1 MRKIFTQ
8 FAGAFVML
16 LLSVSTLMAQSVT
29 ISGTVTDKSSKE
41 TLPGVSVTVKGKTI
55 GASTNGSGKFSF
67 TTTQNPPFTVVVSY
81 LGYKTVE
88 ATVSSAST
96 SLSIELE
103 AQAILGQ
110 EVVVAAS
117 RTPEKILESPV
128 SIERV
133 SAAAIKES
141 GNNSFYDALAN
152 LKGVESS
159 SQSLTFR
166 SINTRGFNSNG
177 NVRVNQITD
186 GMDTQAPGL
195 NFSVGNIIGLSE
207 LDVESV
213 ELLPGASSALY
224 GSGGTNGTLLM
235 NSKNPFTYPGLSVQ
249 LKTGGNHINDP
260 SRASAALHD
269 YSFRYAVKTN
279 NNRFAFKTSTSYLSG
294 QDWGGSDYSNFDR
307 TAQGA
312 KAGTRATDPAYDGV
326 NTYGDETLIGLKAVA
341 SNYYNPVNQFVAG
354 FTAANGVAPTQA
366 QIVSWIGT
374 VPALAAAGATNV
386 YGIYAAQNLYPTNIT
401 RTGYAERDLVD
412 YNTRSVKSLNSIH
425 YKLNSTVEASL
436 AASWGSGTTVYTGSE
451 RYSIKNFKLSQ
462 YKAEIKGNDFYV
474 RAYTTRENSGDSYNA
489 TALGSY
495 LNEYYNPSA
504 AATGWVPTYLGA
516 FTSAALTSLAGGAT
530 PAAAQ
535 LAGNT
540 AARTAADA
548 NRYQPGTPMFDYVKS
563 ILTSK
568 TIGSVG
574 GGAKFA
580 DKTFVNQ
587 YEGMYNFTN
596 ALKGAVELQVGG
608 MYRQYTLRSN
618 GTIFNDLAQKL
629 TIDEYG
635 GFIQLGKKFLDDKL
649 KVTAATRY
657 DKSQNFKGQF
667 TPRVTGVYTVAP
679 NNNIRVSYQTGFR
692 IPTTQNQY
700 ISLNTGSTTLVG
712 GIASTLDSYGLRSG
726 LGQGYTRSS
735 VVAGAPVK
743 YNFSSELRPEKSQSV
758 ELGYKGLILPNLLV
772 DVYGYSTQYKD
783 FISSL
788 ALLRAET
795 AGVAT
800 GAVPTTSSRSF
811 GTVVN
816 NPDKVKAYGFGIGA
830 DYLYNDFKFSANFSS
845 DRLQESTSVLQSE
858 FNTPE
863 FRYNVG
869 VSNANLYKNIGASV
883 SYRYQGAYKWQ
894 SVFIA
899 GDVAAF
905 GTMDA
910 QVNFRFPAQKLTMKF
925 GGSNILNK
933 YYRTN
938 YGNPMVGAVYY
949 VSFTFDQLMRK

>member
-8 FAGAFVML
+8 FAGAFIML

-29 ISGTVTDKSSKE
+29 ISGTVTDKTSKE

-67 TTTQNPPFTVVVSY
+67 TTTQNTPFTVVVSY
-81 LGYKTVE
+81 LGYKSVE
-88 ATVSSAST
+88 ATVSSATS

-224 GSGGTNGTLLM
+224 GSGGTNGTMLM
-235 NSKNPFTYPGLSVQ
+235 NSKSPFMYPGLSVQ
-249 LKTGGNHINDP
+249 LRTGGNHINDP

-294 QDWGGSDYSNFDR
+294 QDWGANDDRNFDR
-307 TAQGA
+307 NAQGA
-312 KAGTRATDPAYDGV
+312 KAGTRATDAGYDGV
-326 NTYGDETLIGLKAVA
+326 NTYGDETLIPSLKTIV
-341 SNYYNPVNQFVAG
+341 QG
-354 FTAANGVAPTQA
+354 TIANAQA
-366 QIVSWIGT
+366 QGLTLAQIAASPTLG
-374 VPALAAAGATNV
+374 PLYFALSN
-386 YGIYAAQNLYPTNIT
+386 NLYPDNNLT
-401 RTGYAERDLVD
+401 RTGYAESDLVD

-425 YKLNSTVEASL
+425 YKLSSTVEASL
-436 AASWGSGTTVYTGSE
+436 SANMGSGTTVYTGSE

-462 YKAEIKGNDFYV
+462 YKAEIKGNDFYL

-495 LNEYYNPSA
+495 LNEYYSPSQ
-504 AATGWVPTYLGA
+504 TTWIPTYLSA
-516 FTSAALTSLAGGAT
+516 FTSKILPVAVGGGG
-530 PAAAQ
+530 
-535 LAGNT
+535 LT
-540 AARTAADA
+540 AAGANTFARGAADA
-548 NRYQPGTPMFDYVKS
+548 NRYQPGTPMFNYVKD
-563 ILTSK
+563 ILTSR

-629 TIDEYG
+629 NIEEYG

-649 KVTAATRY
+649 KISAATRY
-657 DKSQNFKGQF
+657 DKSQNFEGQF
-667 TPRVTGVYTVAP
+667 TPRISGVYTVAP

-712 GIASTLDSYGLRSG
+712 GIASTLDAYGLRSG
-726 LGQGYTRSS
+726 LGQGYTRNS

-743 YNFSSELRPEKSQSV
+743 YNFSSALRPEKSQSV

-772 DVYGYSTQYKD
+772 DVYGYSTNYKD

-816 NPDKVKAYGFGIGA
+816 NPDKVQAYGFGIGA

-863 FRYNVG
+863 YRYNVG

-899 GDVAAF
+899 GDVDAF

>member
-8 FAGAFVML
+8 FTGVFIML

-103 AQAILGQ
+103 AQAVLGQ

-224 GSGGTNGTLLM
+224 GSGGTNGTMLM

-269 YSFRYAVKTN
+269 YSFRYAVKTS

-294 QDWGGSDYSNFDR
+294 QDWQANDDRNFDR
-307 TAQGA
+307 NAQGA
-312 KAGTRATDPAYDGV
+312 KAGTRSTDPAYDGV
-326 NTYGDETLIGLKAVA
+326 NTYGDETLIGLKSIA
-341 SNYYNPVNQFVAG
+341 SSYYGPVNAWVAG
-354 FTAANGVAPTQA
+354 YKAANAGADPSAA
-366 QIVSWIGT
+366 QIQAI
-374 VPALAAAGATNV
+374 AGAA
-386 YGIYAAQNLYPTNIT
+386 YPIYLAQNLYPTNIT
-401 RTGYAERDLVD
+401 RTGYKESDLVD
-412 YNTRSVKSLNSIH
+412 YNTKSIKSLNSIH

-436 AASWGSGTTVYTGSE
+436 SANMGSGTTVYTGSE
-451 RYSIKNFKLSQ
+451 RYSIKNFKLAQ
-462 YKAEIKGNDFYV
+462 YKAEIKGNDFYL

-489 TALGSY
+489 TALGSF
-495 LNEYYNPSA
+495 LNENYNPSA
-504 AATGWVPTYLGA
+504 SATGWVPTYLGA
-516 FTSAALTSLAGGAT
+516 FTSSALTSKAGGASD
-530 PAAAQ
+530 AAAQ

-540 AARTAADA
+540 AARAAADA
-548 NRYQPGTPMFDYVKS
+548 NRYQPGTPMFNYVKD
-563 ILTSK
+563 ILTSR

-596 ALKGAVELQVGG
+596 ALKGAVELQIGG

-629 TIDEYG
+629 NIKEAG
-635 GFIQLGKKFLDDKL
+635 AFIQLGKKFLDDKL
-649 KVTAATRY
+649 KISAATRY
-657 DKSQNFKGQF
+657 DRSQNFKGQF
-667 TPRVTGVYTVAP
+667 TPRVSGVYTVAP

-712 GIASTLDSYGLRSG
+712 GIASTLDAFGLRSG
-726 LGQGYTRSS
+726 LGQGYTRNS

-743 YNFSSELRPEKSQSV
+743 YNFTSELKPEKSQSV

-783 FISSL
+783 FIAGL

-800 GAVPTTSSRSF
+800 GAIPTTSSRSF
-811 GTVVN
+811 STVVN
-816 NPDKVKAYGFGIGA
+816 NPDKVQAYGFGFGV
-830 DYLYNDFKFSANFSS
+830 DYLYKDFKISANASR
-845 DRLQESTSVLQSE
+845 DKLQETTSDLQSE
-858 FNTPE
+858 FNSPGYR
-863 FRYNVG
+863 FNLG
-869 VSNANLYKNIGASV
+869 VSNANLYKNVGASV
-883 SYRYQGAYKWQ
+883 SYRYQGAYTWQ
-894 SVFIA
+894 SSFIA
-899 GDVAAF
+899 GDVDAF

>member
-8 FAGAFVML
+8 FAGAFIML

-67 TTTQNPPFTVVVSY
+67 TTTQNTPFTVVVSY

-88 ATVSSAST
+88 ATVSSASS

-224 GSGGTNGTLLM
+224 GSGGTNGTMLM
-235 NSKNPFTYPGLSVQ
+235 NSKNPFSYPGLSVQ
-249 LKTGGNHINDP
+249 LKTGTNHINDP
-260 SRASAALHD
+260 NSPSAALYD
-269 YSFRYAVKTN
+269 YSFRYAVKSK
-279 NNRFAFKTSTSYLSG
+279 NNRLAFKTSTSYLSG
-294 QDWGGSDYSNFDR
+294 QDWSANDDSNFDR

-326 NTYGDETLIGLKAVA
+326 NTYGDETLIGLKAIA
-341 SNYYNPVNQFVAG
+341 STYYGPVNTWVAAYKTANGGANPSAAQIQAVAG
-354 FTAANGVAPTQA
+354 AAYP
-366 QIVSWIGT
+366 
-374 VPALAAAGATNV
+374 
-386 YGIYAAQNLYPTNIT
+386 IYLAQNLYPTNIT
-401 RTGYAERDLVD
+401 RTGYKESDLVD
-412 YNTRSVKSLNSIH
+412 YNTKSIKSLNSIH
-425 YKLNSTVEASL
+425 YKLNSTVEVSLSASL
-436 AASWGSGTTVYTGSE
+436 GSGTTVYTGSE

-495 LNEYYNPSA
+495 LNEYYKPSA
-504 AATGWVPTYLGA
+504 SATGWVPTYLQT
-516 FTSAALTSLAGGAT
+516 FTGSVLTSLAGGAN

-535 LAGNT
+535 ATANA
-540 AARTAADA
+540 AARAVADA
-548 NRYQPGTPMFDYVKS
+548 GRFNPGTPIFEWAKEN
-563 ILTSK
+563 ITSK
-568 TIGSVG
+568 TIGSAG

-618 GTIFNDLAQKL
+618 GTIFNDLAQQLIIK
-629 TIDEYG
+629 EAG
-635 GFIQLGKKFLDDKL
+635 AFIQLGKKFLDDKL
-649 KVTAATRY
+649 KISAATRY
-657 DKSQNFKGQF
+657 DRSQNFKGQF
-667 TPRVTGVYTVAP
+667 TPRISGVYTVAP

-712 GIASTLDSYGLRSG
+712 GIASSLDAYGLRSG
-726 LGQGYTRSS
+726 VGQGYTRNS

-743 YNFSSELRPEKSQSV
+743 YNFSSELRPEKSQSF

-783 FISSL
+783 FIASL

-800 GAVPTTSSRSF
+800 GVIPTTASRSF

-816 NPDKVKAYGFGIGA
+816 NPDKVQAYGFGFGV
-830 DYLYNDFKFSANFSS
+830 DYLYKDFKISANASR
-845 DRLQESTSVLQSE
+845 DKLQESTSDLQSE
-858 FNTPE
+858 FNTPGYR
-863 FRYNVG
+863 FNVG
-869 VSNANLYKNIGASV
+869 VSNPNLYKNVGASV
-883 SYRYQGAYKWQ
+883 SYRYQGQYRWQ

-899 GDVAAF
+899 GTVPAF

-910 QVNFRFPAQKLTMKF
+910 QVNFRLPAQKLTMKF

>member
-8 FAGAFVML
+8 FAGAFIML

-67 TTTQNPPFTVVVSY
+67 TTTQNTPFTVVVSY
-81 LGYKTVE
+81 LGYKSVE
-88 ATVSSAST
+88 ATVNSASS
-96 SLSIELE
+96 SLNIELE
-103 AQAILGQ
+103 AQAVLGQ

-224 GSGGTNGTLLM
+224 GSGGTNGTMLM
-235 NSKNPFTYPGLSVQ
+235 NSKNPFMYPGLSVQ
-249 LKTGGNHINDP
+249 LRTGGNHINDP

-294 QDWGGSDYSNFDR
+294 QDWGANDDRNFDR
-307 TAQGA
+307 NAQGA
-312 KAGTRATDPAYDGV
+312 KAGTRATDAGYDGV
-326 NTYGDETLIGLKAVA
+326 NTYGDETLIPSLRTIAAAPAGAVA
-341 SNYYNPVNQFVAG
+341 A
-354 FTAANGVAPTQA
+354 
-366 QIVSWIGT
+366 
-374 VPALAAAGATNV
+374 ALAAGYTTATLPASVAPYLPVYLAYSGAFTGGVN
-386 YGIYAAQNLYPTNIT
+386 QYPTNPLT
-401 RTGYAERDLVD
+401 RTGYKESDLVD
-412 YNTRSVKSLNSIH
+412 YNTKSIKSLNSIH

-436 AASWGSGTTVYTGSE
+436 SANMGSGTTVYTGSE
-451 RYSIKNFKLSQ
+451 RYSIKNFKLAQ

-495 LNEYYNPSA
+495 LNEYYSPSQ
-504 AATGWVPTYLGA
+504 TTWVPTYLSA
-516 FTSAALTSLAGGAT
+516 FTSKILPVAVGGGGLTADGAN
-530 PAAAQ
+530 AF
-535 LAGNT
+535 
-540 AARTAADA
+540 ARGAADA
-548 NRYQPGTPMFDYVKS
+548 NRYQPGTPMFNYVKD
-563 ILTSK
+563 ILTSR

-596 ALKGAVELQVGG
+596 ALKGAVELQIGG

-629 TIDEYG
+629 NIEEYG

-649 KVTAATRY
+649 KISAATRY
-657 DKSQNFKGQF
+657 DKSQNFEGQF
-667 TPRVTGVYTVAP
+667 TPRVSGVYTVAP

-712 GIASTLDSYGLRSG
+712 GIASTLDAYGLRSG
-726 LGQGYTRSS
+726 LGQGYTRNS

-743 YNFSSELRPEKSQSV
+743 YNFSSALRPEKSQSV

-772 DVYGYSTQYKD
+772 DVYGYSTNYKD
-783 FISSL
+783 FIASL

-800 GAVPTTSSRSF
+800 GAIPTTSSRSF

-845 DRLQESTSVLQSE
+845 DRLQESTSDLQSE

-863 FRYNVG
+863 YRYNVG

-883 SYRYQGAYKWQ
+883 SYRYQGAYTWQ
-894 SVFIA
+894 STFIA
-899 GDVAAF
+899 GDVDAF

>member
-8 FAGAFVML
+8 FTGAFIML

-67 TTTQNPPFTVVVSY
+67 TTTQNTPFTVVVSY
-81 LGYKTVE
+81 LGYKSVE
-88 ATVSSAST
+88 ATVSSATS

-224 GSGGTNGTLLM
+224 GSGGTNGTMLM
-235 NSKNPFTYPGLSVQ
+235 NSKSPFTYPGLSVQ

-294 QDWGGSDYSNFDR
+294 QDWGGNDETNFDR
-307 TAQGA
+307 NLQVA
-312 KAGTRATDPAYDGV
+312 KAGTRATDPGYDGV
-326 NTYGDETLIGLKAVA
+326 NTYGDETLIPSLRSIAAAPAGAVA
-341 SNYYNPVNQFVAG
+341 A
-354 FTAANGVAPTQA
+354 
-366 QIVSWIGT
+366 
-374 VPALAAAGATNV
+374 ALAAGYTTTTLPASLSPYLPVYLAYYGAFTGGVN
-386 YGIYAAQNLYPTNIT
+386 QYPTNPLT
-401 RTGYAERDLVD
+401 RTGYKESDLVD

-462 YKAEIKGNDFYV
+462 YKAEIKGNDFYL

-495 LNEYYNPSA
+495 LNEYYSPSS
-504 AATGWVPTYLGA
+504 TTWVPTYLSA
-516 FTSAALTSLAGGAT
+516 FTSKILPVAVGGGGLTADGA
-530 PAAAQ
+530 
-535 LAGNT
+535 NT
-540 AARTAADA
+540 FARGAADA
-548 NRYQPGTPMFDYVKS
+548 NRYQPNTPMFEYVKS

-580 DKTFVNQ
+580 DKTYVNQ
-587 YEGMYNFTN
+587 YDGMYNFTN
-596 ALKGAVELQVGG
+596 ALKGAVELQIGG
-608 MYRQYTLRSN
+608 MYREYTLKSN
-618 GTIFNDLAQKL
+618 GTIFNDLTQKL
-629 TIDEYG
+629 NIKEYG

-649 KVTAATRY
+649 KITAATRY
-657 DKSQNFKGQF
+657 DKSQNFKSQF

-700 ISLNTGSTTLVG
+700 ISLNTGSTILVG

-735 VVAGAPVK
+735 IVAGAPAK
-743 YNFSSELRPEKSQSV
+743 YNFSSALRPEKSQSV
-758 ELGYKGLILPNLLV
+758 ELGYKGLILPNLLL
-772 DVYGYSTQYKD
+772 DVYGYSTNYKD
-783 FISSL
+783 FIASL
-788 ALLRAET
+788 ALIRKENFT
-795 AGVAT
+795 TGV
-800 GAVPTTSSRSF
+800 GVPVDYSTPSSTSVREVSY

-863 FRYNVG
+863 YRYNVG
-869 VSNANLYKNIGASV
+869 VSNANLYKNVGASV

>member
-8 FAGAFVML
+8 FAGALFVL
-16 LLSVSTLMAQSVT
+16 LVSVSTVMAQSVT
-29 ISGTVTDKSSKE
+29 ITGTVTDKSSKE
-41 TLPGVSVTVKGKTI
+41 TLPGVSITVKGKTI
-55 GASTNGSGKFSF
+55 GTSTNGSGKFSL
-67 TTTQNPPFTVVVSY
+67 TTTEKTPFTLVVSY
-81 LGYKTVE
+81 LGYKAVE
-88 ATVSSAST
+88 TTVSGSS
-96 SLSIELE
+96 SVFNFELE
-103 AQAILGQ
+103 AQAVLGQ

-117 RTPEKILESPV
+117 RTPERILESPV

-133 SAAAIKES
+133 SAAAIREG

-224 GSGGTNGTLLM
+224 GSGGTNGTMLM
-235 NSKNPFTYPGLSVQ
+235 TSKSPFTYPGLSVQ
-249 LKTGGNHINDP
+249 IRTGANHMDDP
-260 SRASAALHD
+260 NRASAALHD
-269 YSFRYAVKTN
+269 YSFRYAVKTT
-279 NNRFAFKTSTSYLSG
+279 NNRFAFKTATSYLQG
-294 QDWGGSDYSNFDR
+294 NDWQASDYSNFDR
-307 TAQGA
+307 TTQSA
-312 KAGTRATDPAYDGV
+312 KTGTRATDAGYDGV
-326 NTYGDETLIGLKAVA
+326 NTYGDETLIPSLKSIAA
-341 SNYYNPVNQFVAG
+341 NYYTPVNQFVAG
-354 FTAANGVAPTQA
+354 FTAASGGVAPTQA
-366 QIVSWIGT
+366 QIVGWIGT
-374 VPALAAAGATNV
+374 VPALNALGATNV
-386 YGIYAAQNLYPTNIT
+386 YGMYAAQNLYPTTPLT
-401 RTGYAERDLVD
+401 RTGYKESDLVD
-412 YNTRSVKSLNSIH
+412 YGAKSIRSLNSIH
-425 YKLNSTVEASL
+425 YKLNGTVEASL
-436 AASWGSGTTVYTGSE
+436 QANLGSGTTVYTGSE

-462 YKAEIKGNDFYV
+462 YKLEVKGNDFYV
-474 RAYTTRENSGDSYNA
+474 RAYTTREDSGDSYNA
-489 TALGSY
+489 TALASY
-495 LNEYYNPSA
+495 LNEYYSPSSS
-504 AATGWVPTYLGA
+504 TWVPTYLGT
-516 FTSAALTSLAGGAT
+516 FTGNILANGGNV
-530 PAAAQ
+530 AAA
-535 LAGNT
+535 NT

-548 NRYQPGTPMFDYVKS
+548 NRYQPGTPMFDYVKG

-580 DKTFVNQ
+580 DKSFVNQ

-608 MYRQYTLRSN
+608 MYRQYTLKSN
-618 GTIFNDLAQKL
+618 GTIFNDATQKL
-629 TIDEYG
+629 TIEEYG
-635 GFIQLGKKFLDDKL
+635 AFLQLGKKFLDDKL
-649 KVTAATRY
+649 KISAATRY

-667 TPRVTGVYTVAP
+667 TPRVSGVYTVAP

-700 ISLNTGSTTLVG
+700 ISLNTGSTTLLG
-712 GIASTLDSYGLRSG
+712 GIASLLDARGLRSG
-726 LGQGYTRSS
+726 VGQGYTRDSY
-735 VVAGAPVK
+735 AANPAAPTL
-743 YNFSSELRPEKSQSV
+743 YNFTSELKPEKSQSI

-772 DVYGYSTQYKD
+772 DVYGYTTQYKD
-783 FISSL
+783 FIASL
-788 ALLRAET
+788 ALIRKED
-795 AGVAT
+795 AGVPVAYST
-800 GAVPTTSSRSF
+800 PLSSTVKVVNY

-830 DYLYNDFKFSANFSS
+830 DYLYNNFKISANFSS
-845 DRLQESTSVLQSE
+845 DKLQEGTSALQSE

-869 VSNANLYKNIGASV
+869 VSNSNLYKNVGASV
-883 SYRYQGAYKWQ
+883 SYRYQGKYQWQ
-894 SVFIA
+894 SSFIA
-899 GDVAAF
+899 GEVPAF
-905 GTMDA
+905 GTVDA
-910 QVNFRFPAQKLTMKF
+910 QMNFRFPAQKLTMKF

-938 YGNPMVGAVYY
+938 FGNPSVGAVYY
-949 VSFTFDQLMRK
+949 VSFTFDQLMR

>member
-8 FAGAFVML
+8 FAGAFIML

-88 ATVSSAST
+88 ATVGSAS
-96 SLSIELE
+96 SVLSIELE

-224 GSGGTNGTLLM
+224 GSGGTNGTMLM
-235 NSKNPFTYPGLSVQ
+235 NSKNPFMYPGLSVQ
-249 LKTGGNHINDP
+249 LRTGGNHINDP

-269 YSFRYAVKTN
+269 YSFRYAVKTT

-294 QDWGGSDYSNFDR
+294 QDWGGSDYSNYDR
-307 TAQGA
+307 TTQTA
-312 KAGTRATDPAYDGV
+312 KAGTRATDAGYDGV
-326 NTYGDETLIGLKAVA
+326 NTYGDETLIPSLRSIAAAPAGAVA
-341 SNYYNPVNQFVAG
+341 A
-354 FTAANGVAPTQA
+354 
-366 QIVSWIGT
+366 
-374 VPALAAAGATNV
+374 ALAAGYTTSTLPASVAPYLPVYLAYSGAFTGGVN
-386 YGIYAAQNLYPTNIT
+386 QYPTNPLT
-401 RTGYAERDLVD
+401 RTGYAEKDLVD
-412 YNTRSVKSLNSIH
+412 YNTKSIKSLNSIH

-436 AASWGSGTTVYTGSE
+436 SASLGSGTTVYTGSE

-495 LNEYYNPSA
+495 LNEYYSPSS
-504 AATGWVPTYLGA
+504 TTWVPTYLSA
-516 FTSAALTSLAGGAT
+516 FTSKILPVAVGGGGLTADGAN
-530 PAAAQ
+530 AF
-535 LAGNT
+535 
-540 AARTAADA
+540 ARGAADA

-629 TIDEYG
+629 TIEEYG

-649 KVTAATRY
+649 KISAATRY

-667 TPRVTGVYTVAP
+667 TPRVSGVYTVAP

-712 GIASTLDSYGLRSG
+712 GVASTLDAFGLRSG
-726 LGQGYTRSS
+726 LGQGYTRTS

-845 DRLQESTSVLQSE
+845 DRLQESTSELQSE

-899 GDVAAF
+899 GDVDAF